1 MSCIMWGVVFGVEC
15 STLRSCGSG
24 TLSGVFVGKVL
35 FGFEEKENAEKM
47 LEEKMDRWEYLEELA
62 AKIAGQQ
69 S

>member
-1 MSCIMWGVVFGVEC
+1 MSFRTICPDKFN
-15 STLRSCGSG
+15 
-24 TLSGVFVGKVL
+24 LSVL
-35 FGFEEKENAEKM
+35 FFYAAKLRELVEEKENAEKM